1 MFRIPSIADAS
12 AQHPPVAPQH
22 RCAIAPTG
30 STNPVA
36 VEARDGATLYDV
48 RLDRDHWA
56 FDPVAYRQSRL
67 ADVEARA
74 VAAVFMAA
82 TGFAGFVLM
91 LVAAGAR

>member
-22 RCAIAPTG
+22 RCAFAPTG

-56 FDPVAYRQSRL
+56 FDPIAYRQSCVD
-67 ADVEARA
+67 AVDARG
-74 VAAVFMAA
+74 VAAVLMAV
-82 TGFAGFVLM
+82 TVFVGFILL
-91 LVAAGAR
+91 LVAAGVR